1 MARKMEPKTNGETP
15 AMEELRTRRFISITE
30 MKRNPMRLFAEAKG
44 EAFAVLNYN
53 RPEFYVVPAAAY
65 AALLD
70 RIEALE
76 NAAPADPGLN
86 LPPA

>member
-1 MARKMEPKTNGETP
+1 MAADAGQSAHSIAVENLIFDYPT
-15 AMEELRTRRFISITE
+15 LRALHDVSFTV
-30 MKRNPMRLFAEAKG
+30 AKG